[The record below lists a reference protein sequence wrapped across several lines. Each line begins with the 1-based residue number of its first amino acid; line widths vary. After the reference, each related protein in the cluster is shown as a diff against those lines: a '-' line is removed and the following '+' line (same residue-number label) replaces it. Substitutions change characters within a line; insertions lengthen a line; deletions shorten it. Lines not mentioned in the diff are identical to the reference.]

1 MKRLIIYILL
11 LPAVFLC
18 LDRTISA
25 VLNYGLRQYFGIGS
39 NADVLMIG
47 HSHLMLAV
55 DKERLEQGLGVSVA
69 KYCRE
74 GVNVFDRQRMIQHY
88 LDTCS
93 APPKLVLYSV
103 DPFLFTGK
111 DLSSNSYK
119 LFYPFMDSPVM
130 DAYIRQEAPDV
141 WDYWLHKLIHT
152 SRYSDALIGSA
163 VRGWRHDWINTKH
176 GRISKTI
183 FDRASQRAMNFEE
196 AHRLSF
202 EHSVKLLTDQGIK
215 VILINT
221 PVSHGFACRNPED
234 YERIFSYF
242 RDFAASR
249 VGVEYLDYNPDY
261 SHNCTIF
268 YDLIHVNSKGQ
279 KILTE
284 RMRSDLQ
291 PYISNNTP

>member
-11 LPAVFLC
+11 LLAAFWG
-18 LDRTISA
+18 LDRTISTA
-25 VLNYGLRQYFGIGS
+25 LNYGLKQYFGIGS
-39 NADVLMIG
+39 NADILMIG

-93 APPKLVLYSV
+93 SPPKLVLYSV

-111 DLSSNSYK
+111 ELSSNSYK

-130 DAYIRQEAPDV
+130 DAYIRREVPDS
-141 WDYWLHKLIHT
+141 WDYWMHRLIHT

-163 VRGWRHDWINTKH
+163 LRGWLHDWANLKF
-176 GRISKTI
+176 GQISEAA
-183 FDRASQRAMNFEE
+183 FRRASLRPMDFEQSYR
-196 AHRLSF
+196 HIF
-202 EHSVKLLTDQGIK
+202 ENSIKLLTGRGIK

-221 PVSHGFACRNPED
+221 PVSYGFARRNSKD
-234 YERIFSYF
+234 YERMISYF
-242 RDFAASR
+242 RNFAAGEKFVSCI
-249 VGVEYLDYNPDY
+249 DYNPDY
-261 SHNCTIF
+261 SHNYTIF
-268 YDLIHVNSKGQ
+268 YDLIHVNPRGQ

-284 RMRSDLQ
+284 RMIVDLQ
-291 PYISNNTP
+291 PYISNTP

>member
-1 MKRLIIYILL
+1 MKRLIVYTLL
-11 LPAVFLC
+11 LLAAFWC
-18 LDRTISA
+18 LDRTISTA
-25 VLNYGLRQYFGIGS
+25 LNYGLRQYFGIGS
-39 NADVLMIG
+39 NADILMIG

-55 DKERLEQGLGVSVA
+55 DKERLEQELGVNVA

-111 DLSSNSYK
+111 DLSNNSYK

-130 DAYIRQEAPDV
+130 DAYIRQESPDG

-163 VRGWRHDWINTKH
+163 VRGGLHDWGNLKF
-176 GRISKTI
+176 GQISEDA
-183 FDRASQRAMNFEE
+183 FRRASLRPIDFEQSYR
-196 AHRLSF
+196 HIF
-202 EHSVKLLTDQGIK
+202 EKSIKLLTDRGIK
-215 VILINT
+215 VMLVNT
-221 PVSHGFACRNPED
+221 PVSYGFARQNPKD
-234 YERIFSYF
+234 YVRIISYF
-242 RDFAASR
+242 RGFAASR
-249 VGVEYLDYNPDY
+249 VGVEYIDYNPDY

-268 YDLIHVNSKGQ
+268 CDLIHMNPRGQ
-279 KILTE
+279 KILTG
-284 RMRSDLQ
+284 RMIHDLHT
-291 PYISNNTP
+291 YISHP

>member
-1 MKRLIIYILL
+1 MKRLIVYILL

-18 LDRTISA
+18 LDRTISTA
-25 VLNYGLRQYFGIGS
+25 LNYGLKQYFGIGS
-39 NADVLMIG
+39 NADILMIG

-55 DKERLEQGLGVSVA
+55 DKERLEQGLGVGVA

-93 APPKLVLYSV
+93 APPKIVLYSV

-130 DAYIRQEAPDV
+130 DEYIRQEAPDV

-163 VRGWRHDWINTKH
+163 VRGWLHDWENLKF
-176 GRISKTI
+176 GQISEDA
-183 FDRASQRAMNFEE
+183 FRRASLRPIEFEQSY
-196 AHRLSF
+196 RRIF
-202 EHSVKLLTDQGIK
+202 ENSIKLLTDRGIK
-215 VILINT
+215 VMLVNT
-221 PVSHGFACRNPED
+221 PVSYGFAHRNPKE
-234 YERIFSYF
+234 YERIISYF
-242 RDFAASR
+242 RNFAADDNY
-249 VGVEYLDYNPDY
+249 VCYIDYNPDY
-261 SHNCTIF
+261 SHNYTIF
-268 YDLIHVNSKGQ
+268 YDLIHMNPRGQ

-284 RMRSDLQ
+284 RMIRDLHTYLSQ
-291 PYISNNTP
+291 P